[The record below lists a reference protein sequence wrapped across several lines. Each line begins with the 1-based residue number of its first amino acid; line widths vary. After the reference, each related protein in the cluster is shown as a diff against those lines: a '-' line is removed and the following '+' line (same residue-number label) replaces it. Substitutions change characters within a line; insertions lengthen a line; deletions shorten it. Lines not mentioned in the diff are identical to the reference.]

1 MKQFNFTIQ
10 EILSDGS
17 NVDVDNKKSIAKKY
31 GIDSNKCKEIA
42 KQIYAIGLEIIKTH
56 DHYDAD
62 DMLVWNRYWEFPESS
77 QKLRLALADM
87 DDEFVQMLI
96 DHTQKYLDSHSFRRY
111 PWVEKK
117 VNAMRKILDE
127 RHESK
132 DDKSLETMISRINDQ
147 TAEFHKTYVQNL
159 VDWAV
164 KTFNSMLRFKNV
176 RTLADVDPD
185 RYVDLMSRRE
195 VLVSVRKFRA
205 QSNDFDRNY
214 YLNKTVEDAENNFK
228 SAVALI
234 AKRCEKAGLVAD
246 RLQVNEISDNDA
258 KAFEIYVSD
267 GEKTMHARSIFCAE
281 FSSIVTPHW
290 RFIITNA

>member
-132 DDKSLETMISRINDQ
+132 DDTLKRMIDNINAQ
-147 TAEFHKTYVQNL
+147 TAEFHKTYVKNL
-159 VDWAV
+159 TDQAES
-164 KTFNSMLRFKNV
+164 TFCE
-176 RTLADVDPD
+176 
-185 RYVDLMSRRE
+185 MSRYKDVKSEDDFVNVPARQTRYLLRM
-195 VLVSVRKFRA
+195 VCKFRA
-205 QSNDFDRNY
+205 LSNDFDHDY
-214 YLNKTVEDAENNFK
+214 YIERERKEAEDNFA
-228 SAVALI
+228 SAIALV
-234 AKRCEKAGLVAD
+234 AKRCEKAGLDAATIK
-246 RLQVNEISDNDA
+246 VNSISDNDA
-258 KAFEIYVSD
+258 KAFDIYLTD
-267 GEKTMHARSIFCAE
+267 GDKTMHARSIFCAQ
-281 FSSIVTPHW
+281 FSAIVTPHW